1 MIDEEIRNLTTID
14 ALIQQKQPF
23 AVYRLPGEKVPRL
36 LTQAEGAVRL
46 LYNLK
51 DLNEQRG
58 FVIAP
63 FRVSEESPI
72 VLIQSERQGRPL
84 SLEIDGS
91 EIGEDMAKRMQKE
104 DLAKQQQ
111 GEDMTLRMQ
120 RDDLSEQLFGKE
132 SFLTTSSEEYAACFH
147 SFISALRDGTF
158 DKLVLSRSL
167 TIGKSPDFSPSAVFR
182 AACRHYVHS
191 YIYLCYTPQTG
202 IWLGSTPEIIL
213 SGEKDEWNTVAL
225 AGTQPLQDGK
235 LPQMWDEKNRKEQ
248 DYVASYIRRQ
258 LLSLG
263 IHADENGPY
272 PAYAGA
278 LSHLKTEFRFSL
290 KDNESLGTLLKLL
303 HPTPAVCGLPK
314 EEAYQFILE
323 NEGYDRR
330 YYSGFIGWLDPDG
343 RTDLYVNLRCMHI
356 DHEMLTLYA
365 GGGLLASS
373 ELNDEWLETE
383 KKLQTMK
390 RIITSPSPIIYNS

>member
-1 MIDEEIRNLTTID
+1 MTDEEISNLTTID
-14 ALIQQKQPF
+14 AFIQRKQPF
-23 AVYRLPGEKVPRL
+23 AVYRIPGEKVPRL
-36 LTQAEGAVRL
+36 LTQAEGVVRL
-46 LYNLK
+46 IYDLK
-51 DLNEQRG
+51 ELNGQRG

-63 FRVSEESPI
+63 FQVSETCPV
-72 VLIQSERQGRPL
+72 VLIQPDQWGQPLPIDNDTAEER
-84 SLEIDGS
+84 EV
-91 EIGEDMAKRMQKE
+91 A
-104 DLAKQQQ
+104 
-111 GEDMTLRMQ
+111 LRMQ
-120 RDDLSEQLFGKE
+120 GQE
-132 SFLTTSSEEYAACFH
+132 SFLTSSTEEYASCFH
-147 SFISALRDGTF
+147 TFINALRDNTF
-158 DKLVLSRSL
+158 DKLVLSRHL
-167 TIGKSPDFSPSAVFR
+167 TIDKVSGFSPLSIFR
-182 AACRHYVHS
+182 AACRRYIHS

-235 LPQMWDEKNRKEQ
+235 LPQIWDEKNRKEQ

-263 IHADENGPY
+263 IHSTENGPY

-278 LSHLKTEFRFSL
+278 LSHLKTDFRFSL
-290 KDNESLGTLLKLL
+290 KDNKGLGDLLKVL

-314 EEAYQFILE
+314 EEAYRFILQ

-330 YYSGFIGWLDPDG
+330 YYSGFIGWLDPEG
-343 RTDLYVNLRCMHI
+343 RTDIYVNLRCMHI
-356 DHEMLTLYA
+356 EDEQLTLYA

-383 KKLQTMK
+383 KKLQTIK
-390 RIITSPSPIIYNS
+390 RLIATPPLKS

>member
-46 LYNLK
+46 LYDLK
-51 DLNEQRG
+51 DLNGQRG

-63 FRVSEESPI
+63 FRVSEASPI
-72 VLIQSERQGRPL
+72 VLIQSEKRGRRL
-84 SLEIDGS
+84 SLELDGS
-91 EIGEDMAKRMQKE
+91 EVEEDVA
-104 DLAKQQQ
+104 
-111 GEDMTLRMQ
+111 Q
-120 RDDLSEQLFGKE
+120 RTQREGLSEQMLGKE
-132 SFLTTSSEEYAACFH
+132 SFLTASSEEYAACFH
-147 SFISALRDGTF
+147 SFINALRDGTF

-167 TIGKSPDFSPSAVFR
+167 TIGKSPDFSLSSVFR

-225 AGTQPLQDGK
+225 AGTQPLQNGK

-263 IHADENGPY
+263 IRAEENGPY

-278 LSHLKTEFRFSL
+278 LSHLKTDFRFSL

-356 DHEMLTLYA
+356 DRERLTLYA

-390 RIITSPSPIIYNS
+390 RIISSPSPIIYNS